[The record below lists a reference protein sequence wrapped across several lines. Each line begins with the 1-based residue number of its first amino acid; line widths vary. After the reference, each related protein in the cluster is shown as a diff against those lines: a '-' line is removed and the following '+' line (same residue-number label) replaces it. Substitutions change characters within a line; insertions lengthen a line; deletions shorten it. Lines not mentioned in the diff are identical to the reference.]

1 MLIDLTLEVT
11 PAMISAVQGHEPRA
25 FHGHLVTHF
34 DVMDKEFPLAYTV
47 RLGIV
52 FDVSGKEEIGLAD
65 VDPARIEADMFV
77 LFHTGHIAYGYGTE
91 QYRHNHPQLS
101 MDLIEA
107 LIRRQVSIIGID
119 APGVRRGREHTPA
132 DQYCA
137 DHDMFI
143 VENMCHLEQL
153 PQDRP
158 FLVRT
163 FPVRFAG
170 QSGLPCRVIA
180 ETE

>member
-11 PAMISAVQGHEPRA
+11 PEMIRSVQGQEPKA
-25 FHGHLVTHF
+25 FMGHLGTHF

-47 RLGIV
+47 RPGIV
-52 FDVSGKEEIGLAD
+52 FDVRGREEIGLSD
-65 VDPARIEADMFV
+65 VDLSRVKADMFM
-77 LFHTGHIAYGYGTE
+77 LFHTGHIAIGYGTE